1 VRSSGCTKRTICGAD
16 RKATSGHGERGLT
29 AYDHA
34 VTVVLLAENDAAISV
49 PLSRALRR
57 QGYDVQVAANGVD
70 ALRGARGSDLVLLDL
85 GLPGMDGLEVCRTLR
100 AEGSPVPVLVLT
112 ARASEIDAVVGL
124 DAGADD
130 YVAKPFRTSEL
141 MARIRALL
149 RRGRA
154 ESETLRGQ
162 DLIVD
167 LGARRVWQ
175 GDREVDLSQRQFD
188 LLVFLMHR
196 KGDVVS
202 RDELMRQVWQ
212 TSWVGSTKTV
222 DMHVSWLR
230 RALGNGV
237 SSSQYIATVRGVGF
251 RFEVG

>member
-1 VRSSGCTKRTICGAD
+1 MT
-16 RKATSGHGERGLT
+16 L
-29 AYDHA
+29 
-34 VTVVLLAENDAAISV
+34 VLLAEDDAAISV
-49 PLSRALRR
+49 PLSRALTR
-57 QGYDVQVAANGVD
+57 QGYVVEVADNGLD

-85 GLPGMDGLEVCRTLR
+85 GLPGMDGLEVCRILR

-130 YVAKPFRTSEL
+130 YVAKPFRTGEL

-149 RRGRA
+149 RRGQA
-154 ESETLRGQ
+154 ESESLRGQ
-162 DLIVD
+162 DLLVD

-175 GDREVDLSQRQFD
+175 GEREVQLSQRQFD
-188 LLVFLMHR
+188 LLVFLMRR

-222 DMHVSWLR
+222 DMHVSWVR
-230 RALGNGV
+230 RALEDGV
-237 SSSQYIATVRGVGF
+237 SSARYIATIRGVGF
-251 RFEVG
+251 RFEEG

>member
-1 VRSSGCTKRTICGAD
+1 MKRTTCGVA
-16 RKATSGHGERGLT
+16 RKATSGHGKRRFN
-29 AYDHA
+29 AYDHP
-34 VTVVLLAENDAAISV
+34 VTVVLLAEDDAAISV

-57 QGYDVQVAANGVD
+57 QGYDVQVAADGVT
-70 ALRGARGSDLVLLDL
+70 ALHGARGSDLVLLDL

-130 YVAKPFRTSEL
+130 YVAKPFRTAEL

-149 RRGRA
+149 RRGQV
-154 ESETLRGQ
+154 ESESLRAQ
-162 DLIVD
+162 DLVVD

-175 GDREVDLSQRQFD
+175 EDREVELSQRQFD
-188 LLVFLMHR
+188 LLVFLMRR

-230 RALGNGV
+230 RALGDGV
-237 SSSQYIATVRGVGF
+237 SSSQYIATIRGVGF
-251 RFEVG
+251 RFEED